1 MWLSLTS
8 PSKKSLVQARDLFDG
23 GTSMEKPDQT
33 RSNYWSDLSQMTAD
47 AYYVCSLLAAAEGQ
61 SSKALLFARLCVKN
75 CHRAWA
81 ILEQSQKRIDGVA
94 RKGAIESENDSLVD
108 GMSELSISASTGNTS
123 TAYSMLSGV
132 AFWTLVPRI
141 FRGLNHLSLL
151 FSYNGL
157 YPEVRYYL
165 QQGQKIAKA
174 AEAASLNSQAT
185 MLLGHYLIH
194 NGNADDGILQ
204 MQRAEKLVSAFSRD
218 RHYAQLQL
226 FLAAHHIKQGEWKAG
241 ESAMSIAESTIHN
254 LVTKSFVDSL
264 VQRGLTVPGLEID
277 MNALTLQEANSLSP
291 PQSRKRQAISKRPQS
306 KSVAQRDRSKSP
318 LEEAPAIEVIALHRM
333 RDEIVRGRIYA
344 KMSEVGLETA
354 DLMLSQTKA
363 QSRGQQDIVLQAL
376 LASRMRFRQGLEHFI
391 SDPVFCVIPESTISC
406 PAIKAS
412 NSGIHDKQ
420 NIASSPPKKRS
431 ATSSKSATGKTP
443 ARKPKPRSLS
453 LAKDQTNFLR
463 LAQDEIS
470 NVFRSATMS
479 SSTAIV
485 HEISDVLGKVLMVLS
500 AVSSADSRPSI
511 SPGVL
516 LYFLGES
523 SKAGKQKIA
532 D

>member
-1 MWLSLTS
+1 MWLLLTS
-8 PSKKSLVQARDLFDG
+8 TSKESLVHAREVFDG
-23 GTSMEKPDQT
+23 GASMEVPDRM
-33 RSNYWSDLSQMTAD
+33 RSKHRSDLSQMTAD

-61 SSKALLFARLCVKN
+61 PSKALLFARLCVKD

-81 ILEQSQKRIDGVA
+81 ILEQSQNRIDEVV
-94 RKGAIESENDSLVD
+94 RKGATESENDPLVD
-108 GMSELSISASTGNTS
+108 GMSELSISASTENTS
-123 TAYSMLSGV
+123 TPYSMLSGV

-165 QQGQKIAKA
+165 QQSQKIAKA

-185 MLLGHYLIH
+185 TLLGNYLIH
-194 NGNADDGILQ
+194 NGDADEGVLQ
-204 MQRAEKLVSAFSRD
+204 IQQAEKLVSAFPRD

-226 FLAAHHIKQGEWKAG
+226 FLVAHHTKQGEWKAG
-241 ESAMSIAESTIHN
+241 ESAISIAESTIHN
-254 LVTKSFVDSL
+254 LVIKSFVDSL
-264 VQRGLTVPGLEID
+264 VQRRSTAAALEID
-277 MNALTLQEANSLSP
+277 MNALALEEAKLSRP
-291 PQSRKRQAISKRPQS
+291 PQSRHRQTISKRPQS
-306 KSVAQRDRSKSP
+306 KSVAQRDSSKSP
-318 LEEAPAIEVIALHRM
+318 LEEAPAIEVITLHRM
-333 RDEIVRGRIYA
+333 RGEIVRGRTYA
-344 KMSEVGLETA
+344 KMSEVGLDAAASMLNETN
-354 DLMLSQTKA
+354 A

-376 LASRMRFRQGLEHFI
+376 LTSRIRFRQGLEHFV

-412 NSGIHDKQ
+412 NSDTQDKQ
-420 NIASSPPKKRS
+420 NRSSSPPKKRG

-443 ARKPKPRSLS
+443 ARKAKPRSLS
-453 LAKDQTNFLR
+453 LAKDQTRFLR
-463 LAQDEIS
+463 LAQEEIS
-470 NVFRSATMS
+470 NVFRSATIS

-523 SKAGKQKIA
+523 FKAGRQKIA